1 MDTRVTSGYAGKVTY
16 VATVGCPIQCV
27 WNWSTVWPDGAAF
40 SVISCF
46 VMSWKSLRMQRI
58 AIPGTDGEC
67 AKVEMWI
74 PELLQD
80 MLAR

>member
-1 MDTRVTSGYAGKVTY
+1 MDTRVASGYAGKVTY
-16 VATVGCPIQCV
+16 AATVGRPIQCI
-27 WNWSTVWPDGAAF
+27 WIWSTIQPDGATF
-40 SVISCF
+40 SMISCF

-58 AIPGTDGEC
+58 AIPRTYGEC

-74 PELLQD
+74 PEPLWD